1 MKHLKKRK
9 NTELKWKVNETHCG
23 LRFAMTCLNNKGL
36 AGWWLHFYLLNCY
49 NILTSPAGKL
59 WRVEVII
66 ALFSFAAFLFL
77 CTLYILF
84 SPEMSAKCNNLCGS
98 WKGRFFFISGLL
110 CNIFMYC
117 YKTRHFFWKASISTA
132 ALLAFAAVKEVKRQ
146 SDSSNTVIFTIVSC
160 SAFSLWQ
167 HKETWNVNKGAI
179 SLNSFCLE

>member
-1 MKHLKKRK
+1 MKHLKKRE

-77 CTLYILF
+77 CTFYILF
-84 SPEMSAKCNNLCGS
+84 SQEMSAKCNNLCGS

-117 YKTRHFFWKASISTA
+117 YNKTRHFFSEKPAFQMQHCLHLLQLKKSNVSLTLETLWYLRLFLVLLSTCG
-132 ALLAFAAVKEVKRQ
+132 
-146 SDSSNTVIFTIVSC
+146 NTRK
-160 SAFSLWQ
+160 
-167 HKETWNVNKGAI
+167 HEM
-179 SLNSFCLE
+179 